1 MKKIFYCASC
11 KEFNNDFNSEGII
24 TTFSN
29 LRDGHGTPIHHVI
42 CPHCGY
48 VLSGYIRIRYEEDDT
63 EETYEYIRRT
73 IDMYSC
79 GNGSMLLDHD
89 AFVEILKSELKRK
102 GVNRL

>member
-11 KEFNNDFNSEGII
+11 KKFDNDFNSKYA
-24 TTFSN
+24 TVTFSN
-29 LRDGHGTPIHHVI
+29 PRDGYGAPIYHVI
-42 CPHCGY
+42 CPDCGY
-48 VLSGYIRIRYEEDDT
+48 VLSGYMNIRYEEDDT
-63 EETYEYIRRT
+63 EESYEYIRRI

-102 GVNRL
+102 GGIS